1 MVMEIFSPEYWD
13 RQYQEGKTGWDI
25 GYVSPPIKEY
35 IDQLTDK
42 SLNILVPGAGSAWE
56 VEYLFNNDFKNT
68 FLLDF
73 SAESIRRFRERYPDF
88 PEDHILFEDFF
99 EHTGQYDRII
109 EQTFITSFPP
119 QHRRAFARK
128 VYELLKPGGKFAG
141 LMFNHEFPFDGPPFG
156 GTKKEYVH
164 LFKEGFVI
172 ETMEIA
178 YNSIKPRKGRELFMV
193 LRKKSG

>member
-1 MVMEIFSPEYWD
+1 MEKFSPEYWD
-13 RQYQEGKTGWDI
+13 RQYKEGKTGWDI

-42 SLNILVPGAGSAWE
+42 TLNILVPGAGSAWE
-56 VEYLFNNDFKNT
+56 VEYLFNNHFINA

-73 SAESIRRFRERYPDF
+73 SAESIRRFRDRYPAF
-88 PEDHILFEDFF
+88 PKDHILFENFF

-119 QHRRAFARK
+119 ERRPAFARK
-128 VYELLKPGGKFAG
+128 VFDLLKPGGKFVG
-141 LMFNHEFPFDGPPFG
+141 VMFNHEFPFDGPPFG
-156 GTKKEYVH
+156 GTKEEYLE
-164 LFKEGFVI
+164 LFEKLFDI
-172 ETMEIA
+172 EIMDIA